1 MIFSVYTVCSLAGEM
16 RIKIADSCS
25 CVTDLPLLSL
35 AFQRWSPLSFRKN
48 IIYLFIFGYAGS
60 LLLHGHSS
68 SCSEGGGCSPVVVFR
83 LLIAVASFVAKHEF

>member
-1 MIFSVYTVCSLAGEM
+1 M

-35 AFQRWSPLSFRKN
+35 AFSEEEPTFISLKKKN
-48 IIYLFIFGYAGS
+48 VFIFGCAGS
-60 LLLHGHSS
+60 LLLHGHFS
-68 SCSEGGGCSPVVVFR
+68 SCSEGGGYSPVVVFR